1 MMVRIAR
8 CCNPVPGDQV
18 VGYITRGRGVTI
30 HRADCVNVIHDGE
43 ESERKIEATWDRTNE
58 SESYKVG
65 IEILAVDRPGML
77 NELMAAITEAKTHI
91 SSVNAKVSKNQQMEI
106 SFEVEVKNTNQLSNL
121 LNKLRKI
128 RDVYQVGR
136 ADGI

>member
-1 MMVRIAR
+1 M
-8 CCNPVPGDQV
+8 
-18 VGYITRGRGVTI
+18 
-30 HRADCVNVIHDGE
+30 
-43 ESERKIEATWDRTNE
+43 
-58 SESYKVG
+58 G